1 MSAVLEGVRVLDF
14 GRYIAG
20 PFCAT
25 LLADM
30 GAEVIRIEKIDGS
43 EDRFTSPITA
53 NGEGAGFVQIGRNKR
68 GLTLNPT
75 KPEGRRV
82 VAKLVATAD
91 VVIANLPAPT
101 LTAMGLDYPSL
112 RAIKDDIIL
121 TTVSAFGS
129 EGPYADKVGFDAVA
143 QAMSGNMYMG
153 GFPDEPRKAFVPYC
167 DFGTAS
173 LAAFGTLAA
182 IIHKMKT
189 GEGQLVEGS
198 LLRTSLTFANALLIE
213 QGVIDVNRV
222 GTGNR
227 GQTSAPSDAFKTK
240 DGWIMIQIV
249 GNPLYERWAR
259 LMGEEHWLTDE
270 RFASDQSR
278 GDHAELIS
286 ERLAN
291 WCRDKTNQ
299 QVLDI
304 LEEARIPCGEILA
317 PQQTLD
323 NEQVVAAGIFKQV
336 DYPGL
341 QKPAPIAET
350 PIKLSRTPG
359 EIRFRAP
366 TLGEHTETIMLELG
380 YTEEEIERLRDT
392 RVI

>member
-30 GAEVIRIEKIDGS
+30 GAEVIRIEKVDGS
-43 EDRFTSPITA
+43 EDRFTSPI
-53 NGEGAGFVQIGRNKR
+53 NEDGEGAGYVQIGRNKL

-101 LTAMGLDYPSL
+101 LVTMGLDYQTL
-112 RAIKDDIIL
+112 KAIKDDIIL

-153 GFPDEPRKAFVPYC
+153 GFDDEPRKAFVPYC
-167 DFGTAS
+167 DYGTAS

-198 LLRTSLTFANALLIE
+198 LLRTSLTFANAVLIE
-213 QGVIDVNRV
+213 QSVIGINRT
-222 GTGNR
+222 GSGNR
-227 GQTSAPSDAFKTK
+227 GQTAAPSDAFKTT
-240 DGWIMIQIV
+240 DGWVMVQIV
-249 GNPLYERWAR
+249 GNPLYARWAN
-259 LMGEEHWLTDE
+259 LMGEDHWLTDS
-270 RFASDQSR
+270 RFATDQLR
-278 GDHAELIS
+278 GDHAEIIS
-286 ERLAN
+286 ERMAL
-291 WCRDKTNQ
+291 WCSDKTNQ
-299 QVLDI
+299 EVLVR
-304 LEEARIPCGEILA
+304 LKEARIPCGEILS
-317 PQQTLD
+317 PQQALD
-323 NEQVVAAGIFKQV
+323 NEHVAATEIFKQV

-341 QKPAPIAET
+341 KKAAPIAET
-350 PIKLSRTPG
+350 PVKLSRTPG
-359 EIRFRAP
+359 EIRSRAP
-366 TLGEHTETIMLELG
+366 TLGEHTARIMAELG
-380 YTEEEIERLRDT
+380 YSDEEIATLREDS
-392 RVI
+392 VI

>member
-43 EDRFTSPITA
+43 EDRFTSPINA
-53 NGEGAGFVQIGRNKR
+53 DGDGAGYVQIGRNKL

-75 KPEGRRV
+75 KPEGRQV

-91 VVIANLPAPT
+91 VVVANLPQPT
-101 LTAMGLDYPSL
+101 LTAMGLDYPTL
-112 RAIKDDIIL
+112 QAIKEDIIL

-129 EGPYADKVGFDAVA
+129 EGPYASKVGFDAVA

-153 GFPDEPRKAFVPYC
+153 GFPDDPRKAFVPYC

-213 QGVIDVNRV
+213 QSVIDVNRT
-222 GTGNR
+222 GSGNR

-240 DGWIMIQIV
+240 DGWIMVQIV
-249 GNPLYERWAR
+249 GRPLYERWAR
-259 LMGEEHWLTDE
+259 LMGEEHWLTDA
-270 RFASDQSR
+270 RFATDQLR
-278 GDHAELIS
+278 GDNAEVIS
-286 ERLAN
+286 ERLAR
-291 WCRDKTNQ
+291 WGKDKTNQ
-299 QVLDI
+299 EVLDI
-304 LEEARIPCGEILA
+304 LQEARIPCGEILS
-317 PQQTLD
+317 PQQALD
-323 NEQVVAAGIFKQV
+323 NEHVVATGIFKQV

-341 QKPAPIAET
+341 KKPAPIAET
-350 PIKLSRTPG
+350 PVKLSRTPG
-359 EIRFRAP
+359 KFRFRAP
-366 TLGEHTETIMLELG
+366 TLGEHTEKIMAELG
-380 YTEEEIERLRDT
+380 YSEAQIERLREKH
-392 RVI
+392 II